1 MPKPRISLKEKISY
15 GLGDFGGN
23 LLFTLI
29 SSYLLF
35 FYTDVGGI
43 AIGTVSI
50 IMALVRLVDAFA
62 NPLVGLAIDKTNTR
76 WGKTRPYL
84 LFTALPVALLAVL
97 TFCTPDLPMPGK
109 IAYAAI
115 TYAVYSVVFT
125 INNTPYST
133 LLSNITDNERERL
146 SFGMFRTL
154 GMSAGGFVATG
165 LTLPLVALLGQGDSA
180 RGYFWTVLLYAVLC
194 CVFFLVCFLNTTERI
209 PSPPDPQP
217 IRFPAALKLAFRSRP
232 WVIFCILQLTTFSM
246 FTMRS
251 ENTLY
256 FSKYILG
263 NENFAALLLAS
274 SSIVTV
280 LIAFFVPLMAS
291 KLGKKNCIQLGLLLC
306 AVSLILM
313 FFFGR
318 SAPAV
323 LVLHLLACGGSNI
336 CTGMFFVMIAETV
349 DHSEWLTGKR
359 QQGLLNSLS
368 MFISRLGIMMSSLI
382 SSQILARLGYQPDAA
397 LPDSAL
403 FGIRFNYTLLPAA
416 LAILGFILCFFYRLD
431 EIYPQVLA
439 DLQSRR
445 NQPE

>member
-1 MPKPRISLKEKISY
+1 MPKSRISLKEKISY

-50 IMALVRLVDAFA
+50 IMALVRLVDAFT

-97 TFCTPDLPMPGK
+97 TFCTPNLPMAGK

-133 LLSNITDNERERL
+133 LLSNLTDNERERL

-154 GMSAGGFVATG
+154 GMSAGGFIATG
-165 LTLPLVALLGQGDSA
+165 LTLPLVSLLGQGDAA

-194 CVFFLVCFLNTTERI
+194 CVFFLVCFRNTTERI
-209 PSPPDPQP
+209 PSPPETEP
-217 IRFPAALKLAFRSRP
+217 IRLPAALKLAFRSRP

-263 NENFAALLLAS
+263 NESFAALLLAS
-274 SSIVTV
+274 SSVVTV
-280 LIAFFVPLMAS
+280 LIALFVPLLAS
-291 KLGKKNCIQLGLLLC
+291 KIGKKNCIQLGLLLC

-313 FFFGR
+313 FFFGH
-318 SAPAV
+318 SAPTV

-359 QQGLLNSLS
+359 QQGLLNALS
-368 MFISRLGIMMSSLI
+368 MFISRLGIMLSSLI
-382 SSQILARLGYQPDAA
+382 SSQILARLGYEPDAV
-397 LPDSAL
+397 LPDTAL

-416 LAILGFILCFFYRLD
+416 LAILGFVLCFFYRLD
-431 EIYPQVLA
+431 KIYPQVLA

-445 NQPE
+445 NPSE